1 MTMAS
6 IEIITKEDLMAFK
19 ADLLKELTSLI
30 RPQLKDERQWLKSR
44 EVRDLL
50 GISAGTL
57 QNLRINRKIKF
68 TKIGGTVFYSNSD
81 IKKLL
86 TGEGDVR

>member
-50 GISAGTL
+50 GISTGTL